1 MQPYKNT
8 LLSYYIFTWAWWQL
22 VSTSKVVE
30 PSPSKT
36 QLECPIHESMD
47 MMHLSKHAQP
57 HETFNPKLNNLL
69 AISLIRCF

>member
-1 MQPYKNT
+1 MGMVAK
-8 LLSYYIFTWAWWQL
+8 L

-36 QLECPIHESMD
+36 QQKCPIHESMN

-57 HETFNPKLNNLL
+57 HETFNPKVNNSLT
-69 AISLIRCF
+69 ITLIRCFQLVC